1 MYSQHSQM
9 EAATSPPLAYNI
21 DIPNLCCV
29 SASGPG
35 ADEWVMQAVRRIF
48 ELASAHPTYR
58 LNTEAT
64 EFWGNG
70 PKDSKIYFRTPP
82 PPAPSVSRD
91 EVTTI
96 LADAPQV
103 APAPQPQTDTSQEIV
118 ESVVKGLATYLGQA
132 GGAVSKPKKPVPLL
146 AQHIQTHLANLKRGG
161 VSKAS
166 VGTARFALDLL
177 LDLTGDKSIVE
188 VTTGD
193 VDEFLD
199 ALAALPPRALSRP
212 EFQHMRLK
220 NIAAKA
226 KAQGEPPIS
235 KGTQHKYILYLKA
248 FFHWCIES
256 GDLEADPTRQIQSE
270 RYISPTGSSK
280 EAFTRAD
287 LDALFCP
294 KAMAKL
300 KRPQFYWAPLIAFYT
315 GMRVNEIAQLYV
327 ADIDRVG
334 KTPCFNIT
342 PYRDGQHLK
351 SANAERHMPIH
362 PKLIELGFMDY
373 VADVKAACCKHL
385 FPGLNW
391 SGSGPGSS
399 ISEWF
404 ARYRKKQGVL
414 GDTKTFHCFRH
425 SLATLADRSGV
436 SETVITK
443 ILGHSRGQTVCR
455 RHYIQRADV
464 NECAENLGRIEFPEL
479 DVPPYQKGRFD
490 TYLTRADKDAERRQI
505 KREKLK
511 KETAA

>member
-1 MYSQHSQM
+1 M
-9 EAATSPPLAYNI
+9 
-21 DIPNLCCV
+21 
-29 SASGPG
+29 
-35 ADEWVMQAVRRIF
+35 MQAVKQVV
-48 ELASAHPTYR
+48 ELVSKHDITPAGPFFLPGDDA
-58 LNTEAT
+58 
-64 EFWGNG
+64 NG
-70 PKDSKIYFRTPP
+70 RSITLRTPP
-82 PPAPSVSRD
+82 PPPPAISHAEVSA
-91 EVTTI
+91 I
-96 LADAPQV
+96 LGDAPESCDT
-103 APAPQPQTDTSQEIV
+103 PPPPKDTSQQLV
-118 ESVVKGLATYLGQA
+118 DSVVQGLATYLGQA
-132 GGAVSKPKKPVPLL
+132 GGAESKPKKLAPML
-146 AQHIQTHLANLKRGG
+146 AQHIEKHLANLKRGG

-166 VGTARFALDLL
+166 MGSARFALDLL
-177 LDLTGDKSIVE
+177 LDLTGDKPIVE

-193 VDEFLD
+193 VDAFLD
-199 ALAALPPRALSRP
+199 VLAALPPRALSRP

-220 NIAAKA
+220 NIVDKA
-226 KAQGEPPIS
+226 KAQGDEPIS

-280 EAFTRAD
+280 EAFSRAD

-334 KTPCFNIT
+334 KTPCFSIA

-373 VADVKAACCKHL
+373 VADVKAAGCKHL

-391 SGSGPGSS
+391 SGPGPGSS

-404 ARYRKKQGVL
+404 GRYRKKQGVL
-414 GDTKTFHCFRH
+414 GETKTFHCFRH
-425 SLATLADRSGV
+425 SLATMADRSGV

-443 ILGHSRGQTVCR
+443 MLGHSRGASVAR

-479 DVPPYQKGRFD
+479 VLQPYQKGRFD
-490 TYLTRADKDAERRQI
+490 TYLARADKAAERRQM
-505 KREKLK
+505 KREKPK
-511 KETAA
+511 KEKAA